1 MRFVQIYLTDS
12 PPAIFGRSASH
23 EIRGRDRC
31 ESTLSLQQTLR
42 KIDTRDFQRATR
54 TTSRDINRR
63 IMLNLVR
70 DHQPLS
76 RADLARRMEI
86 GRGVVTSII
95 QELINEGTIYE
106 GATGH
111 AARGRRP
118 TMLYVRTQDRLVV
131 AVDVR
136 FSRTFIMLSD
146 FAGSQLA
153 IESFATIFEPD
164 LLVAELIARITR
176 LAGAKG
182 VAGRCEGVGLVV
194 PGMVDRISGRVLM
207 APQLGWRDVDIRD
220 RIATGVGLPVHI
232 ENAPMACA
240 MAQMWLGQRGKSID
254 NFVFVTVSDGVGA
267 GIVLNGQLI
276 RGDSGSAGE
285 FGHNPLSP
293 EGPQCMCGSRGCW
306 EAYTSNQA
314 TISRYLDRE
323 LTPLWGGAVQH
334 ASTLTIDDLIA
345 LARGGDARASSA
357 IVATGHYLG
366 VGLADIINGINPSH
380 VFVGGEITSAW
391 DLIESAVRE
400 GIALRALTSAGK
412 ATPVTPEQLGGY
424 PRLRG
429 ATALVAAP
437 HFAAPRV
444 A

>member
-1 MRFVQIYLTDS
+1 M
-12 PPAIFGRSASH
+12 
-23 EIRGRDRC
+23 
-31 ESTLSLQQTLR
+31 R

-63 IMLNLVR
+63 IVLNLVR

-76 RADLARRMEI
+76 RADLARRMKI

-95 QELINEGTIYE
+95 QELIDEGTIYE
-106 GATGH
+106 GDTGH

-136 FSRTFIMLSD
+136 FSRTYIMLSD
-146 FAGSQLA
+146 FAGSQIAL
-153 IESFATIFEPD
+153 ENFDTIYEPQA
-164 LLVAELIARITR
+164 LVDELVMRINR
-176 LAGAKG
+176 LTQAHN
-182 VAGRCEGVGLVV
+182 VVGRVEGVGLVV
-194 PGMVDRISGRVLM
+194 PGMVDRTSGRVLM
-207 APQLGWRDVDIRD
+207 SPQLGWRDVDVRD
-220 RIATGVGLPVHI
+220 ALMKGIKMPVHI

-240 MAQMWLGQRGKSID
+240 LAQMWLGQRGNNND
-254 NFVFVTVSDGVGA
+254 NFVYVTVSDGVGA

-276 RGDSGSAGE
+276 RGDTNSAGE
-285 FGHNPLSP
+285 FGHIQLDPD
-293 EGPQCMCGSRGCW
+293 GPQCLCGARGCW

-314 TISRYLDRE
+314 TLSRYLGRE
-323 LTPLWGGAVQH
+323 LTPLWDDAAPRQPPTG
-334 ASTLTIDDLIA
+334 LTIEDLIA
-345 LARGGDARASSA
+345 RARNGDERAAAA
-357 IVATGHYLG
+357 IVATGRYLG
-366 VGLADIINGINPSH
+366 AGIGGILNALNPSQ

-391 DLIESAVRE
+391 DMISEAVRE
-400 GIALRALTSAGK
+400 GILGRTLTRAASQ
-412 ATPVTPEQLGGY
+412 TPVIPEQVGGY